1 MSTTLIIIIVTCI
14 ISIPA
19 FSNPS
24 RMYAWMFNP
33 YQVVYRKQYYR
44 LITSGFLHADY
55 VHLIF
60 NMLTLYFFGDA
71 VEYYFNQLTNYG
83 TLLYVGLYLSAIVI
97 SDIPS
102 LIKHKENP
110 NYNALGASGAVSA
123 VVFSSILFNPMTDL
137 CLYGLLCLPGF
148 IFGAIYVIYS
158 YYKGKQQGDNVN
170 HDAHL
175 FGALYG
181 VIITIAI
188 WPGVIMHFIDQ
199 LSTFS
204 LF

>member
-19 FSNPS
+19 FSNRS

-44 LITSGFLHADY
+44 MITSGFLHADY
-55 VHLIF
+55 IHLAF
-60 NMLTLYFFGDA
+60 NMITLYFFGDA

-83 TLLYVGLYLSAIVI
+83 TFLYVGLYLSAIVI

-137 CLYGLLCLPGF
+137 CLYGILCLPGF

-181 VIITIAI
+181 ILITVAI

>member
-1 MSTTLIIIIVTCI
+1 MSTTLIIIIVTCV
-14 ISIPA
+14 ISIPLFKDQARLHA
-19 FSNPS
+19 F
-24 RMYAWMFNP
+24 MLNP
-33 YQVVYRKQYYR
+33 YQVVHRNQYYR
-44 LITSGFLHADY
+44 LVTSGFLHADY

-71 VEYYFNQLTNYG
+71 VEYYFNELTEYG
-83 TLLYVGLYLSAIVI
+83 TLLYVGLYLTAIVV
-97 SDIPS
+97 SDIPT
-102 LIKHKENP
+102 LLKYKDNP

-137 CLYGLLCLPGF
+137 CLYGILCLPGF
-148 IFGAIYVIYS
+148 IFGLIYLIYS
-158 YYKGKQQGDNVN
+158 YYQGKRQGDNIN

-181 VIITIAI
+181 VVITIAI
-188 WPGVIMHFIDQ
+188 WPGVIAHFIDQ

>member
-19 FSNPS
+19 FNNHT
-24 RMYAWMFNP
+24 RMYTWMFNP
-33 YQVVYRKQYYR
+33 YQVVHRKQFYR

-71 VEYYFNQLTNYG
+71 VEFYFNQISSYG
-83 TLLYVGLYLSAIVI
+83 TILYVAFYLSAIVI
-97 SDIPS
+97 ADIPT
-102 LIKHKENP
+102 LIKHKDNP

-123 VVFSSILFNPMTDL
+123 VVFSSILFNPMSDL
-137 CLYGLLCLPGF
+137 CLYGILCLPGF
-148 IFGAIYVIYS
+148 IFGAIYIIYS
-158 YYKGKQQGDNVN
+158 YYQGKRQAGNIN

-181 VIITIAI
+181 IVITVAI
-188 WPGVIMHFIDQ
+188 WPGVIPHFIDQ

-204 LF
+204 IF

>member
-14 ISIPA
+14 VSIPLFKDQTRLRA
-19 FSNPS
+19 LL
-24 RMYAWMFNP
+24 FNP
-33 YQVVYRKQYYR
+33 YQVVHHKQYYR
-44 LITSGFLHADY
+44 MVTSGFLHADY

-60 NMLTLYFFGDA
+60 NMFTLYFFGDA
-71 VEYYFNQLTNYG
+71 VEYYFNELTEYG
-83 TLLYVGLYLSAIVI
+83 TLLYVALYLTAIVV
-97 SDIPS
+97 SDLPT
-102 LIKHKENP
+102 LFKYKNNP

-137 CLYGLLCLPGF
+137 CLYGILCLPGF
-148 IFGAIYVIYS
+148 IFGIIYLIYS
-158 YYKGKQQGDNVN
+158 YYQGKRQGDNIN
-170 HDAHL
+170 HDAHM

-181 VIITIAI
+181 IIITIAI
-188 WPGVIMHFIDQ
+188 WPGVIAHFIDQ

>member
-1 MSTTLIIIIVTCI
+1 M
-14 ISIPA
+14 
-19 FSNPS
+19 
-24 RMYAWMFNP
+24 
-33 YQVVYRKQYYR
+33 
-44 LITSGFLHADY
+44 
-55 VHLIF
+55 
-60 NMLTLYFFGDA
+60 
-71 VEYYFNQLTNYG
+71 
-83 TLLYVGLYLSAIVI
+83 YLSAIVI

-102 LIKHKENP
+102 LLKHKENP

-137 CLYGLLCLPGF
+137 CLYGILCLPGF
-148 IFGAIYVIYS
+148 IFGVIYIIYS
-158 YYKGKQQGDNVN
+158 YYQGKRQGDNIN

-188 WPGVIMHFIDQ
+188 WPGVIARFIEQ